1 VWTPLVL
8 AAAVPVLAAR
18 FTAGRTRIDRPRTR
32 RATGNYLVAFAG
44 YMVAAVLVQGAISG
58 WHDLAT
64 IAGAACLS
72 WAAGLVVVVAPSGVG
87 AREWVY
93 VELLKGPFV
102 HADLVAG
109 ALTLRVVTIVAEL
122 AVLIVAGRPDSKSR

>member
-1 VWTPLVL
+1 M
-8 AAAVPVLAAR
+8 AANGIHHLGVAVEDLDEAISTYGCLFGAELE
-18 FTAGRTRIDRPRTR
+18 D
-32 RATGNYLVAFAG
+32 RAT
-44 YMVAAVLVQGAISG
+44 QE
-58 WHDLAT
+58 
-64 IAGAACLS
+64 S

-93 VELLKGPFV
+93 VELLKGSIG

-122 AVLIVAGRPDSKSR
+122 LVLIVAGRPPRPDDKSR

>member
-1 VWTPLVL
+1 L
-8 AAAVPVLAAR
+8 AVAIPVIAAR
-18 FTAGRTRIDRPRTR
+18 FTASRSRITPA
-32 RATGNYLVAFAG
+32 RARSSTVNYVIAFAG
-44 YMVAAVLVQGAISG
+44 YMIAAVLVQGAISG
-58 WHDLAT
+58 WHDLASV
-64 IAGAACLS
+64 AGAACLS

-93 VELLKGPFV
+93 VELLKGPIG

-122 AVLIVAGRPDSKSR
+122 AVLIVAGRPSRPDDKSR